1 MIAPRTI
8 LIVDDDAD
16 YASAIQHL
24 LEREGDTVLRAA
36 NGRDGFALA
45 REAHPDLILLD
56 VMMTER
62 TEGFFTLERLKRD
75 PAVRDI
81 PVIVVSSIYTEYP
94 RFTVD
99 PGAGWLP
106 ADAFLAKPIEPQV
119 LLEEVRRV
127 LAGAAGAGAMG
138 SKQR

>member
-1 MIAPRTI
+1 MSEPRTI
-8 LIVDDDAD
+8 LIIDDDPD
-16 YASAIQHL
+16 YAGAIQHL
-24 LEREGDTVLRAA
+24 LEREGDTVLRAS

-62 TEGFFTLERLKRD
+62 TEGFFTLERLKHD

-81 PVIVVSSIYTEYP
+81 PVIIVSSIYTEYP
-94 RFTVD
+94 RFNVD
-99 PGAGWLP
+99 PKAGWLP
-106 ADAFLAKPIEPQV
+106 ADAFLAKPVDPQV

-127 LAGAAGAGAMG
+127 LAAAAGVGATG
-138 SKQR
+138 STQR